1 MGKLCGKAV
10 LKCEKIK
17 AISLLKT
24 HTSIR
29 GGDAQT
35 RHKVIIRLCLLFA
48 LGLVS
53 INAVADQV
61 KLKNGDVITGD
72 ILKFSNKKLIVKT
85 NYAGEIKITASEV
98 QSLTSEKPMHI
109 VTYNGDKSYGILT
122 SDEATKSDMMVIDT
136 QNSSPVKKISMAEI
150 IYINSIPDAA
160 VDEVKWSGNI
170 NAGGAISEGNTQTRA
185 VRFDGETIAR
195 TLNNRYT
202 LGGTFNR
209 ATDRSVN
216 SQFNSRA
223 YAKYDYFFSSKW
235 YGYANSSVENDRFR
249 DIKLFTT
256 TGIGSGYQ
264 IYESPELNLS
274 VEGGINYTLK
284 NSYVLEN
291 ESYPGMRWAL
301 KYDQLLFDTTTRLFH
316 EHEVLTGFTENSQ
329 TTLRSKTGLRFPLIF
344 NFNATTEFDYLW
356 DSRPVNNLSNY
367 DAKLLF
373 TLGYGW

>member
-1 MGKLCGKAV
+1 MNKPV
-10 LKCEKIK
+10 LQNYSPVRESSLIAIFTANDVTHSK
-17 AISLLKT
+17 AIV
-24 HTSIR
+24 R
-29 GGDAQT
+29 FC
-35 RHKVIIRLCLLFA
+35 CLLI
-48 LGLVS
+48 LGFFS
-53 INAVADQV
+53 INGFADQI
-61 KLKNGDVITGD
+61 KLKNGDVITGE

-98 QSLTSEKPMHI
+98 QNLTSEKPMHI
-109 VTYNGDKSYGILT
+109 VTYDGDKSYGVIA
-122 SDEATKSDMMVIDT
+122 SDKDSQSATMDIVSNDN
-136 QNSSPVKKISMAEI
+136 QPVKKVNMAEI
-150 IYINSIPDAA
+150 IYINSSSDVAA
-160 VDEVKWSGNI
+160 DRIRWTGNI
-170 NAGGAISEGNTQTRA
+170 NAGGTISEGNTQTRA

-202 LGGTFNR
+202 LGGTYNR

-256 TGIGSGYQ
+256 SGIGSGYQ

-274 VEGGINYTLK
+274 VEGGINYTLR
-284 NSYVLEN
+284 NFYVLQN

-316 EHEVLTGFTENSQ
+316 EHEVLTGFTNDSP

-356 DSRPVNNLSNY
+356 DSKPVNSVSNY

>member
-1 MGKLCGKAV
+1 MNKPV
-10 LKCEKIK
+10 LQHPILQNPSLVSKSSVIMTFITNSVSKI
-17 AISLLKT
+17 T
-24 HTSIR
+24 
-29 GGDAQT
+29 
-35 RHKVIIRLCLLFA
+35 VRLCCCVA
-48 LGLVS
+48 LGFVS
-53 INAVADQV
+53 INAVADQI
-61 KLKNGDVITGD
+61 KLKNGDVITGE
-72 ILKFSNKKLIVKT
+72 ILKFSNKKLVVKT
-85 NYAGEIKITASEV
+85 SYAGEIKITASEV

-109 VTYNGDKSYGILT
+109 VTYDGDRSYGVLT
-122 SDEATKSDMMVIDT
+122 SDQDSKNATMDIVAKDN
-136 QNSSPVKKISMAEI
+136 QPVKKVNMAEI
-150 IYINSIPDAA
+150 IYINSTSDTAA
-160 VDEVKWSGNI
+160 DHTRWSGNI
-170 NAGGAISEGNTQTRA
+170 NAGGTISEGNTQTRA

-202 LGGTFNR
+202 LGGTYNR

-256 TGIGSGYQ
+256 SGIGSGYQ
-264 IYESPELNLS
+264 IYESPDLNLS
-274 VEGGINYTLK
+274 VEGGINYTLR
-284 NSYVLEN
+284 NFYVLQN

-316 EHEVLTGFTENSQ
+316 EHEVLTGFTNDSP

-356 DSRPVNNLSNY
+356 DSKPVNSVSNY